1 MGLVPNATMPRGEIT
16 RGPMVDAASVAGGAR
31 VQALLAKGPSPNAVG
46 RSGTTALY
54 AASLRE
60 DPETAESGSSV
71 STTSIPLWGRKDD
84 VVLRR
89 LEVAMVLKG
98 PSARQNALS
107 VGQMQGGVG
116 RPVRDPAG
124 SCSERCEIS
133 SAGVRP
139 AEDALRSPLAVLR
152 RRGVRS

>member
-107 VGQMQGGVG
+107 VGQMQGGCW
-116 RPVRDPAG
+116 AA
-124 SCSERCEIS
+124 C
-133 SAGVRP
+133 A
-139 AEDALRSPLAVLR
+139 
-152 RRGVRS
+152 